1 MLKYNLFD
9 LGGCFMVKDIF
20 YKIMTDSDQRDEFNG
35 LNDSHDAYE
44 FFCQKGYRGSFEEF
58 EKDMKAFL
66 ESAEARKIVSDFGSF
81 NLSEDMLDMV
91 AGGNNVRGILT
102 DGISNLNNMFIK

>member
-1 MLKYNLFD
+1 
-9 LGGCFMVKDIF
+9 MVKDIF

-35 LNDSHDAYE
+35 LDDPHDVYE
-44 FFCQKGYRGSFEEF
+44 FFCQKGYIGSFEEF
-58 EKDMKAFL
+58 KNDMKSFL
-66 ESAEARKIVSDFGSF
+66 NSAEARKIVSDFGSF

-102 DGISNLNNMFIK
+102 DGISNLDNLF

>member
-1 MLKYNLFD
+1 
-9 LGGCFMVKDIF
+9 MVKDIF

-35 LNDSHDAYE
+35 LDDPHDVYE

-58 EKDMKAFL
+58 ENDMKSFL
-66 ESAEARKIVSDFGSF
+66 NSAEARKIVSDFGSF

-102 DGISNLNNMFIK
+102 DGISNLDNLF

>member
-1 MLKYNLFD
+1 MNMD
-9 LGGCFMVKDIF
+9 VNDNPQGGNINQQGIGM
-20 YKIMTDSDQRDEFNG
+20 SQ
-35 LNDSHDAYE
+35 
-44 FFCQKGYRGSFEEF
+44 F

-66 ESAEARKIVSDFGSF
+66 FSAEARKIVSDFGSF

-102 DGISNLNNMFIK
+102 DGISNLNNMFIKWFDFFDKQLSILTNIKNYDSFLLEYLFVI

>member
-1 MLKYNLFD
+1 
-9 LGGCFMVKDIF
+9 MVKDIF

-35 LNDSHDAYE
+35 LDDPHDVYE

-58 EKDMKAFL
+58 KNDMKSFL
-66 ESAEARKIVSDFGSF
+66 NSAEARKIVSDFGSF

-102 DGISNLNNMFIK
+102 DGISNLDNLF

>member
-1 MLKYNLFD
+1 
-9 LGGCFMVKDIF
+9 MVKDIF

-35 LNDSHDAYE
+35 LDDPHDVYE

-58 EKDMKAFL
+58 KNDMKSFL
-66 ESAEARKIVSDFGSF
+66 NSAEARKIVGDFGSF

-102 DGISNLNNMFIK
+102 DGISNLDNLF